1 MIDKVYDMSADRLK
15 RLDGAPTDEWV
26 LEIAYEDVAPYPLL
40 MRVDEQ
46 QRVSVAFELSDEGEA
61 RVSPQAA
68 VQAMSLTATMIQLGG
83 MKQPI
88 WSPIKIQT

>member
-1 MIDKVYDMSADRLK
+1 
-15 RLDGAPTDEWV
+15 
-26 LEIAYEDVAPYPLL
+26 

-46 QRVSVAFELSDEGEA
+46 QRVSIAFELSDEGET

-68 VQAMSLTATMIQLGG
+68 VQSMSLTTTMIQLGG

-88 WSPIKIQT
+88 WSPIKIPT